1 MIDADAE
8 AGRESLLLRGT
19 LDMCVLA
26 LLRTPTHAYGVV
38 EQLQAAGFK
47 QTSYGSVYPLV
58 SRVRKQGLVSQETIP
73 SEAGPARNVLS
84 LTPAGRTSLANWE
97 AQWRSH
103 QERVSHL
110 MAASPAVT
118 HTNDARKAHV

>member
-1 MIDADAE
+1 
-8 AGRESLLLRGT
+8 
-19 LDMCVLA
+19 MCVLA

-58 SRVRKQGLVSQETIP
+58 SRVRKQGLVSQETLP

-84 LTPAGRTSLANWE
+84 LTPAGRTALANWE
-97 AQWRSH
+97 VQWRSH
-103 QERVSHL
+103 QDRVSAL
-110 MAASPAVT
+110 LSIRPAVT
-118 HTNDARKAHV
+118 APSDSRKAHV